1 MNSNKK
7 GKSWE
12 LEVAHT
18 LEKTFKGKFNRV
30 PRSGGMFG
38 GKNVLNAQGQRE
50 DVKEI
55 MSGDI
60 ITPKKFPFS
69 VEAKSYASFSFSKL
83 YKGEYKLLD
92 DWIAQAETDAKLS
105 KKEMLIFMKFNYKGG
120 FAVFRRDIVSSK
132 LLHTSTFFSNY
143 FIYRRKYIIMSIE
156 QFLEHGHMLE
166 DFAKMKSIRM
176 ETSIAKKK

>member
-1 MNSNKK
+1 VNSNKK
-7 GKSWE
+7 GKTWE
-12 LEVAHT
+12 LEVSHL
-18 LEKTFKGKFNRV
+18 LEETFEGKFNRV
-30 PRSGGMFG
+30 PRSGAMFG
-38 GKNVLNAQGQRE
+38 GQNVKNIEGQRD

-69 VEAKSYASFSFSKL
+69 VEAKSYSSFSFSKL

-92 DWIAQAETDAKLS
+92 DWIVQAEADSKLS
-105 KKEMLIFMKFNYKGG
+105 KKEMLILMKFNYKGA

-143 FIYRRKYIIMSIE
+143 FIYRRKYIIMSID